1 VLSRAAEVSRQAP
14 EKFDKLTSLLASFVD
29 HPEWLIL
36 VNNADSSGD
45 DSKLILDC
53 VRKLKEQ
60 NIVAK
65 RKQLTLELKGSS
77 GSERHEELMKAL
89 MELKREELQ
98 LKELQLKA
106 QNLTVN

>member
-1 VLSRAAEVSRQAP
+1 VLNRAAEVSRQAP

-36 VNNADSSGD
+36 VNNAESDSGD

-60 NIVAK
+60 NLIAK
-65 RKQLTLELKGSS
+65 RKQLTLELKSSS
-77 GSERHEELMKAL
+77 GSDRHEELMKAL
-89 MELKREELQ
+89 MELKKE
-98 LKELQLKA
+98 ELQLKA
-106 QNLTVN
+106 QNLTTT